1 VNEITQFKR
10 KCQCI

>member
-1 VNEITQFKR
+1 MKKTQFKR